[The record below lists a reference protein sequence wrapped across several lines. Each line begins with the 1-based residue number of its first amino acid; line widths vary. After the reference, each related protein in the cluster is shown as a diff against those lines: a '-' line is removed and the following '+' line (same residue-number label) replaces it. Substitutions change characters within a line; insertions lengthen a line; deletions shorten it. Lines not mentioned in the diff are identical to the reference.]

1 VILNLRVDHKMADIQ
16 SMENI
21 SKDMDELFW
30 KLQEKYSIGEYIEI
44 STCNRKEYY
53 IKNDYIPEDEELLS
67 HENQSIIIEYGEA
80 AVMHLLRMTSG
91 LESMI
96 VGEDQILGQVKDA
109 KHKAMKNH
117 HCGRGLDTIF
127 TKAIHVGQVVR
138 NKTNINKGSV
148 SIGSAAIDLAE
159 KHIGSLDDKS
169 VLVIGA
175 GKMGKLVAKALAEKD
190 LNAIFVANRTYYVA
204 VELAEDLGG
213 EAILFNDLEKYLATA
228 DLVISATSAPHAII
242 TKKRL
247 KGIEM
252 DYENIMMVDI
262 ANPRDISEDVSELGV
277 KLFNIDDLREIA
289 DINTQLRIKE
299 FGEAE
304 NIIADEFILLKE
316 SFKIMEVDEMLGNLR
331 ASMEEIRQRETKKAL
346 VKLADVD
353 GSAKILNNLTNSIV
367 NKIFFDISK
376 MLRMLQRMKIRK
388 SLQLRNICLIQ
399 NNYSNI
405 PLTSIFFTLLAFM
418 A

>member
-1 VILNLRVDHKMADIQ
+1 MILNLRVDHKIADIQ

-21 SKDMDELFW
+21 SRDIDDLFW
-30 KLQEKYSIGEYIEI
+30 KLQEKYSVNEYVEI

-53 IKNDYIPEDEELLS
+53 IKNDYISEDDELLS
-67 HENQSIIIEYGEA
+67 HENQSIIIEYGNS

-109 KHKAMKNH
+109 KHKAVKDH
-117 HCGRGLDTIF
+117 HCGKSLDTIF

-159 KHIGSLDDKS
+159 KHMGSLDDKS

-175 GKMGKLVAKALAEKD
+175 GKMGRLVAKALAEKD

-204 VELAEDLGG
+204 VELAQDLGG

-242 TKKRL
+242 TKERL
-247 KGIEM
+247 LGIER
-252 DYENIMMVDI
+252 DHSSLMMVDI
-262 ANPRDISEDVSELGV
+262 ANPRDISEDVCEIGV

-289 DINTQLRIKE
+289 DENTNLRIKE
-299 FGEAE
+299 FGQAE
-304 NIIADEFILLKE
+304 SIIDEEFILLKE
-316 SFKIMEVDEMLGNLR
+316 TFKIMEVEQILASLR

-376 MLRMLQRMKIRK
+376 NVKDAAKDENKEVIAAAEYLFNTK
-388 SLQLRNICLIQ
+388 
-399 NNYSNI
+399 
-405 PLTSIFFTLLAFM
+405 
-418 A
+418 

>member
-1 VILNLRVDHKMADIQ
+1 MILNLRVDHKIADVQ

-21 SKDMDELFW
+21 AKEIDDLFW
-30 KLQEKYSIGEYIEI
+30 QLQERYSIGEYIEI

-53 IKNDYIPEDEELLS
+53 IHNDYISEDDDLLS
-67 HENQSIIIEYGEA
+67 HENQSIIIEYGQS

-109 KHKAMKNH
+109 KHKAMKNR
-117 HCGRGLDTIF
+117 HCGRYLDAVF

-159 KHIGSLDDKS
+159 KHMGCLDEKS

-190 LNAIFVANRTYYVA
+190 LSAIFVANRTYYVA
-204 VELAEDLGG
+204 VDLAKDLGG
-213 EAILFNDLEKYLATA
+213 EAILFSDLEKYLATA
-228 DLVISATSAPHAII
+228 DLVISATSAPHPII
-242 TKKRL
+242 TKKRIL
-247 KGIEM
+247 DIDM
-252 DYENIMMVDI
+252 DYDNVMMVDI
-262 ANPRDISEDVSELGV
+262 ANPRDISEDVAETGV

-304 NIIADEFILLKE
+304 NIINEEFLLLKE
-316 SFKIMEVDEMLGNLR
+316 SFKIMEVDELLGNLR
-331 ASMEEIRQRETKKAL
+331 ASMEDIRQRETQKAS

-353 GSAKILNNLTNSIV
+353 GSVKILDNLTNSIV

-376 MLRMLQRMKIRK
+376 NLKKAAKDENTDILEAAE
-388 SLQLRNICLIQ
+388 
-399 NNYSNI
+399 Y
-405 PLTSIFFTLLAFM
+405 IFNFKK
-418 A
+418 

>member
-1 VILNLRVDHKMADIQ
+1 VILNLRVDHKIADIQ

-21 SKDMDELFW
+21 SKDIDDLFW
-30 KLQEKYSIGEYIEI
+30 KLQEKYSVNEYVEI

-53 IKNDYIPEDEELLS
+53 IKNDYISEDDELLS
-67 HENQSIIIEYGEA
+67 HENQSIIIEYGNS

-109 KHKAMKNH
+109 KHKAIKDH
-117 HCGRGLDTIF
+117 HCGKSLDTIF

-159 KHIGSLDDKS
+159 KHMGSLDDKS

-175 GKMGKLVAKALAEKD
+175 GKMGRLVAKALAEKD

-204 VELAEDLGG
+204 VELAQDLGG

-242 TKKRL
+242 TKERL
-247 KGIEM
+247 LGIER
-252 DYENIMMVDI
+252 DHSSLMMVDI
-262 ANPRDISEDVSELGV
+262 ANPRDISEDVCEIGV

-289 DINTQLRIKE
+289 DENTNLRIKE
-299 FGEAE
+299 FGQAE
-304 NIIADEFILLKE
+304 SIIDEEFILLKE
-316 SFKIMEVDEMLGNLR
+316 TFKIMEVEQILASLR

-376 MLRMLQRMKIRK
+376 NVKDAAKDENKEVIAAAEYLFNTK
-388 SLQLRNICLIQ
+388 
-399 NNYSNI
+399 
-405 PLTSIFFTLLAFM
+405 
-418 A
+418 

>member
-1 VILNLRVDHKMADIQ
+1 VIVNLRVDHKIADIQ
-16 SMENI
+16 SMESI
-21 SKDMDELFW
+21 SKDIDDLFW
-30 KLQEKYSIGEYIEI
+30 KLQDKYSIGEYVEI

-53 IKNDYIPEDEELLS
+53 LKNDYISEDDELLS
-67 HENQSIIIEYGEA
+67 HENQNIIIEYGES

-109 KHKAMKNH
+109 KNKAIKNR
-117 HCGRGLDTIF
+117 HCGRGLDAVF

-213 EAILFNDLEKYLATA
+213 QAILFNELEKYLATA

-247 KGIEM
+247 MDIDM
-252 DYENIMMVDI
+252 DYENVMMVDI
-262 ANPRDISEDVSELGV
+262 ANPRDISEDVSDLGV

-289 DINTQLRIKE
+289 DANTQLRIKE

-304 NIIADEFILLKE
+304 NIIEDEFILLKE
-316 SFKIMEVDEMLGNLR
+316 SFKIMEVDDLLGNLR
-331 ASMEEIRQRETKKAL
+331 ASMEEIRQRETQKAL
-346 VKLADVD
+346 VKLADVE

-376 MLRMLQRMKIRK
+376 NVKDAAKDDDKEVIAAAEYLFNSK
-388 SLQLRNICLIQ
+388 
-399 NNYSNI
+399 
-405 PLTSIFFTLLAFM
+405 
-418 A
+418 

>member
-1 VILNLRVDHKMADIQ
+1 MILNLRVDHKIADIQ

-21 SKDMDELFW
+21 SKDIDELFW
-30 KLQEKYSIGEYIEI
+30 ELQEKYSINEYVEI

-53 IKNDYIPEDEELLS
+53 VHSDYICEDEELLS
-67 HENQSIIIEYGEA
+67 HDNQSIIIEYDQSA
-80 AVMHLLRMTSG
+80 IMHLLRMTSG

-96 VGEDQILGQVKDA
+96 VGEDQILGQVKDS
-109 KHKAMKNH
+109 KNKSVKNH
-117 HCGRGLDTIF
+117 HCGKVLDTVF

-159 KHIGSLDDKS
+159 KHMGCLDDKS

-175 GKMGKLVAKALAEKD
+175 GKMGRLVAKALAEKD

-213 EAILFNDLEKYLATA
+213 EAILFNDLEKYLAEA
-228 DLVISATSAPHAII
+228 DLVISATSAPHTII
-242 TKKRL
+242 DKKRL
-247 KGIEM
+247 LGIDMAHE
-252 DYENIMMVDI
+252 DLMMVDI
-262 ANPRDISEDVSELGV
+262 ANPRDISEDVMEIGV

-289 DINTQLRIKE
+289 DENTQLRINE

-304 NIIADEFILLKE
+304 NIINEEYLLLKE
-316 SFKIMEVDEMLGNLR
+316 SFKIMEVDSILANLR
-331 ASMEEIRQRETKKAL
+331 MSMEEIRQRETQKAS

-353 GSAKILNNLTNSIV
+353 GSVKILDNLTNSIV

-376 MLRMLQRMKIRK
+376 KVKNAAKQENQDVLAAIE
-388 SLQLRNICLIQ
+388 
-399 NNYSNI
+399 Y
-405 PLTSIFFTLLAFM
+405 IFDSD
-418 A
+418 

>member
-1 VILNLRVDHKMADIQ
+1 MILNLRVDHKMADIQ

-53 IKNDYIPEDEELLS
+53 IKNDYIQEDEELLS
-67 HENQSIIIEYGEA
+67 HKNQSIIIEYGEA

-213 EAILFNDLEKYLATA
+213 EAILFNDLERYLATA

-247 KGIEM
+247 EGIGM
-252 DYENIMMVDI
+252 DYKNVMMVDI
-262 ANPRDISEDVSELGV
+262 ANPRDISEDVGDLGV

-304 NIIADEFILLKE
+304 SIIEEEFILLKE

-376 MLRMLQRMKIRK
+376 NVKDAAKDENKEIIAAAEYLFNSK
-388 SLQLRNICLIQ
+388 
-399 NNYSNI
+399 
-405 PLTSIFFTLLAFM
+405 
-418 A
+418 

>member
-1 VILNLRVDHKMADIQ
+1 MILNLRVDHKIADIQ
-16 SMENI
+16 SMEII
-21 SKDMDELFW
+21 SKDIDEIFW
-30 KLQEKYSIGEYIEI
+30 NLQEKYSIGEYIEI

-53 IKNDYIPEDEELLS
+53 IHSKFIHEDEELLS
-67 HENQSIIIEYGEA
+67 HENRNIVIDHGQS

-109 KHKAMKNH
+109 KNKASKEH
-117 HCGRGLDTIF
+117 HCGKVLDSIF

-138 NKTNINKGSV
+138 NKTKINKGSV

-159 KHIGSLDDKS
+159 KHIGNLDDKS

-175 GKMGKLVAKALAEKD
+175 GKMGRLVAKALSEKD

-242 TKKRL
+242 NKDRL
-247 KGIEM
+247 LGIDM
-252 DYENIMMVDI
+252 DYEDIMMIDI
-262 ANPRDISEDVSELGV
+262 ANPRDISEDVLELGV
-277 KLFNIDDLREIA
+277 KSFNIDDLREIA
-289 DINTQLRIKE
+289 DENTRLRKKE
-299 FGEAE
+299 FVEAE
-304 NIIADEFILLKE
+304 NIINEEFILLKE
-316 SFKIMEVDEMLGNLR
+316 SFKIMKVDDVLGSLR
-331 ASMEEIRQRETKKAL
+331 MSMEDIRQREVEKASSKL
-346 VKLADVD
+346 VDVD
-353 GSAKILNNLTNSIV
+353 GSTKILNNLTNSIV

-376 MLRMLQRMKIRK
+376 NLKK
-388 SLQLRNICLIQ
+388 AAKDG
-399 NNYSNI
+399 NNDIIEAADY
-405 PLTSIFFTLLAFM
+405 IFDFE
-418 A
+418 

>member
-1 VILNLRVDHKMADIQ
+1 MILNLRVDHKIADIQ

-21 SKDMDELFW
+21 SKDIDDLFW
-30 KLQEKYSIGEYIEI
+30 KLQEKYSVNEYVEI

-53 IKNDYIPEDEELLS
+53 IKNDYISEDDELLS
-67 HENQSIIIEYGEA
+67 HENQSIIIEYGNS

-109 KHKAMKNH
+109 KHKAIKDH
-117 HCGRGLDTIF
+117 HCGKSLDTIF

-159 KHIGSLDDKS
+159 KHMGSLDDKS

-175 GKMGKLVAKALAEKD
+175 GKMGRLVAKALAEKD

-204 VELAEDLGG
+204 VELAQDLGG

-242 TKKRL
+242 TKERL
-247 KGIEM
+247 LGIER
-252 DYENIMMVDI
+252 DHSSLMMVDI
-262 ANPRDISEDVSELGV
+262 ANPRDISEDVCEIGV

-289 DINTQLRIKE
+289 DENTNLRIKE
-299 FGEAE
+299 FGQAE
-304 NIIADEFILLKE
+304 SIIDEEFILLKE
-316 SFKIMEVDEMLGNLR
+316 TFKIMEVEQILASLR

-346 VKLADVD
+346 VKL
-353 GSAKILNNLTNSIV
+353 
-367 NKIFFDISK
+367 
-376 MLRMLQRMKIRK
+376 
-388 SLQLRNICLIQ
+388 
-399 NNYSNI
+399 
-405 PLTSIFFTLLAFM
+405 
-418 A
+418 

>member
-1 VILNLRVDHKMADIQ
+1 MILNLRVDHKIADIQ
-16 SMENI
+16 SMEII
-21 SKDMDELFW
+21 SQQMDELFW
-30 KLQEKYSIGEYIEI
+30 DLQEKYSIGEYIEI

-53 IKNDYIPEDEELLS
+53 INNDYIPEDEELLS
-67 HENQSIIIEYGEA
+67 HENQSIVIEYGQS

-109 KHKAMKNH
+109 KHKAVKNH
-117 HCGRGLDTIF
+117 HCGKSLDTVF

-159 KHIGSLDDKS
+159 KHMGSLDDKS

-204 VELAEDLGG
+204 VELAKDLGG
-213 EAILFNDLEKYLATA
+213 EAILFSDLEEYLATA

-242 TKKRL
+242 TKERL
-247 KGIEM
+247 LGIDR
-252 DYENIMMVDI
+252 DYESLMMVDI
-262 ANPRDISEDVSELGV
+262 ANPRDISDDVCELGV
-277 KLFNIDDLREIA
+277 KSFNIDDLREIA
-289 DINTQLRIKE
+289 DENTNLRIKE

-304 NIIADEFILLKE
+304 NIIDEEFNLLKE
-316 SFKIMEVDEMLGNLR
+316 SFKIMEVEDTLASLR
-331 ASMEEIRQRETKKAL
+331 SSMEEIRQRETKKASA
-346 VKLADVD
+346 KLSDVD
-353 GSAKILNNLTNSIV
+353 GSAKILDNLTNSIV

-376 MLRMLQRMKIRK
+376 KVKKAAKEENKDVIAAAEYLFD
-388 SLQLRNICLIQ
+388 
-399 NNYSNI
+399 SN
-405 PLTSIFFTLLAFM
+405 
-418 A
+418 

>member
-1 VILNLRVDHKMADIQ
+1 MILNLRVDHKLADIQ
-16 SMENI
+16 SMEVI
-21 SKDMDELFW
+21 SKDIDELFT

-53 IKNDYIPEDEELLS
+53 LHNNNIPEDEELLS
-67 HENQSIIIEYGEA
+67 HENRSIVIDYGQS

-109 KHKAMKNH
+109 KHNAMKNH
-117 HCGRGLDTIF
+117 HCGKVLDLIF
-127 TKAIHVGQVVR
+127 TKSIHVGQVVR

-159 KHIGSLDDKS
+159 KYIGSLDDKS

-190 LNAIFVANRTYYVA
+190 LNAIFVANRTFYVA
-204 VELAEDLGG
+204 VELAKDLGG

-242 TKKRL
+242 NKERL
-247 KGIEM
+247 LGIDM
-252 DYENIMMVDI
+252 DYEDVMMVDI
-262 ANPRDISEDVSELGV
+262 ANPRDISDDVLELGV
-277 KLFNIDDLREIA
+277 KAFNIDDLREIA
-289 DINTQLRIKE
+289 DENTRLRKKE

-304 NIIADEFILLKE
+304 NIINEEFILLKE
-316 SFKIMEVDEMLGNLR
+316 SFKMMDVDELLGNLR
-331 ASMEEIRQRETKKAL
+331 TSMEDIRQREVQKAIG
-346 VKLADVD
+346 KLSDVD
-353 GSAKILNNLTNSIV
+353 GSAKILDNLTNSIV
-367 NKIFFDISK
+367 NKIFYDISK
-376 MLRMLQRMKIRK
+376 KVKKAAKEDNEEVLAA
-388 SLQLRNICLIQ
+388 CE
-399 NNYSNI
+399 Y
-405 PLTSIFFTLLAFM
+405 IFD
-418 A
+418 

>member
-1 VILNLRVDHKMADIQ
+1 MILNLRVDHKIADIQ
-16 SMENI
+16 CMENI
-21 SKDMDELFW
+21 SKDIDDLFW
-30 KLQEKYSIGEYIEI
+30 KLQEKYSVNEYVEI

-53 IKNDYIPEDEELLS
+53 IKNDYISEDDELLS
-67 HENQSIIIEYGEA
+67 HENQSIIIEYGNS

-109 KHKAMKNH
+109 KHKAIKDH
-117 HCGRGLDTIF
+117 HCGKSLDTIF

-159 KHIGSLDDKS
+159 KHMGSLDDKS

-175 GKMGKLVAKALAEKD
+175 GKMGRLVAKALAEKD

-204 VELAEDLGG
+204 VELAQDLGG

-242 TKKRL
+242 TKERL
-247 KGIEM
+247 LGIER
-252 DYENIMMVDI
+252 DHSSLMMVDI
-262 ANPRDISEDVSELGV
+262 ANPRDISEDVCEIGV

-289 DINTQLRIKE
+289 DENTNLRIKE
-299 FGEAE
+299 FGQAE
-304 NIIADEFILLKE
+304 SIIDEEFILLKE
-316 SFKIMEVDEMLGNLR
+316 TFKIMEVEQILASLR

-376 MLRMLQRMKIRK
+376 NVKDAAKDENKEVIAAAEYLFNTK
-388 SLQLRNICLIQ
+388 
-399 NNYSNI
+399 
-405 PLTSIFFTLLAFM
+405 
-418 A
+418 

>member
-1 VILNLRVDHKMADIQ
+1 MILNLRVDHKIADIQ
-16 SMENI
+16 SMEVI
-21 SKDMDELFW
+21 SKDIDELFW

-53 IKNDYIPEDEELLS
+53 INNDYISEDDELLS
-67 HENQSIIIEYGEA
+67 HDNQSIIIEYGQS

-109 KHKAMKNH
+109 KNKAMKNH
-117 HCGRGLDTIF
+117 HCGKVLDAVF

-138 NKTNINKGSV
+138 NKTKINKGSV

-159 KHIGSLDDKS
+159 KHMGSLDDKS

-175 GKMGKLVAKALAEKD
+175 GKMGRLVAKALAEKD
-190 LNAIFVANRTYYVA
+190 LHAIFVANRTYYVA
-204 VELAEDLGG
+204 VELAQDLGG

-242 TKKRL
+242 TKERL
-247 KGIEM
+247 LGIDRTYDDLM
-252 DYENIMMVDI
+252 IVDI
-262 ANPRDISEDVSELGV
+262 AYPRDISDDVVVLGV
-277 KLFNIDDLREIA
+277 KSFNIDDLREIA
-289 DINTQLRIKE
+289 EINTNLRIKE

-304 NIIADEFILLKE
+304 NIINEEFILLKE

-331 ASMEEIRQRETKKAL
+331 ASMEEIRQRETQKAT

-353 GSAKILNNLTNSIV
+353 GSVKILDNLTNSIV

-376 MLRMLQRMKIRK
+376 NVKKAAKEENEDI
-388 SLQLRNICLIQ
+388 IAACEYIF
-399 NNYSNI
+399 NYD
-405 PLTSIFFTLLAFM
+405 
-418 A
+418 

>member
-1 VILNLRVDHKMADIQ
+1 MILNLRVDHKIADIQ
-16 SMENI
+16 SMEII
-21 SKDMDELFW
+21 SQQMDELFLD
-30 KLQEKYSIGEYIEI
+30 LQEKYSIGEYIEI

-53 IKNDYIPEDEELLS
+53 INNDYIPEDEELLS
-67 HENQSIIIEYGEA
+67 HENQSIVIEYGQS

-109 KHKAMKNH
+109 KHKAVKNH
-117 HCGRGLDTIF
+117 HCGKSLDTVF

-159 KHIGSLDDKS
+159 KHMGSLDDKS

-204 VELAEDLGG
+204 VELAKDLGG
-213 EAILFNDLEKYLATA
+213 EAILFSDLEEYLATA

-242 TKKRL
+242 TKERL
-247 KGIEM
+247 LGIDR
-252 DYENIMMVDI
+252 DYESLMMVDI
-262 ANPRDISEDVSELGV
+262 ANPRDISDDVCELGV
-277 KLFNIDDLREIA
+277 KSFNIDDLREIA
-289 DINTQLRIKE
+289 DENTNLRIKE

-304 NIIADEFILLKE
+304 NIIDEEFNLLKE
-316 SFKIMEVDEMLGNLR
+316 SFKIMEVEDTLASLR
-331 ASMEEIRQRETKKAL
+331 SSMEEIRQRETKKASA
-346 VKLADVD
+346 KLSDVD
-353 GSAKILNNLTNSIV
+353 GSAKILDNLTNSIV

-376 MLRMLQRMKIRK
+376 KVKKAAKEENKDVVAAAEYLFD
-388 SLQLRNICLIQ
+388 SD
-399 NNYSNI
+399 
-405 PLTSIFFTLLAFM
+405 
-418 A
+418 

>member
-1 VILNLRVDHKMADIQ
+1 MILNLRVDHKIADIQ

-21 SKDMDELFW
+21 AQEIDDLFW
-30 KLQEKYSIGEYIEI
+30 KLQEKYSISEYVEI

-53 IKNDYIPEDEELLS
+53 INNDYISEDDELLS
-67 HENQSIIIEYGEA
+67 HENRSIVIEYGQS
-80 AVMHLLRMTSG
+80 AVMHLLRMASG

-109 KHKAMKNH
+109 KNKALKDH
-117 HCGRGLDTIF
+117 HCGKSLDTVF

-159 KHIGSLDDKS
+159 KHMGSLDDKS

-175 GKMGKLVAKALAEKD
+175 GKMGRLVAKALAEKD

-204 VELAEDLGG
+204 VELAKDLGG
-213 EAILFNDLEKYLATA
+213 EAILFNDLEEYLATA

-242 TKKRL
+242 TKNRL
-247 KGIEM
+247 LGINM
-252 DYENIMMVDI
+252 DYEDVMMVDI
-262 ANPRDISEDVSELGV
+262 ANPRDISEDVSDIGV

-289 DINTQLRIKE
+289 DENTNLRIKE

-304 NIIADEFILLKE
+304 TIIDEEFILLKE
-316 SFKIMEVDEMLGNLR
+316 TFKIMEVEDTLASLR
-331 ASMEEIRQRETKKAL
+331 SSMEEIRQRETKKASA
-346 VKLADVD
+346 KLADVD
-353 GSAKILNNLTNSIV
+353 GSAKILDNLTNSIV

-376 MLRMLQRMKIRK
+376 KVKIAAK
-388 SLQLRNICLIQ
+388 EENKDVIAVAEYLFD
-399 NNYSNI
+399 SN
-405 PLTSIFFTLLAFM
+405 
-418 A
+418 

>member
-1 VILNLRVDHKMADIQ
+1 MILNLRVDHKIADIQ

-21 SKDMDELFW
+21 AKDIDELFW

-53 IKNDYIPEDEELLS
+53 IHNEHICEDEELLS
-67 HENQSIIIEYGEA
+67 HENQNIIIEYGQSA
-80 AVMHLLRMTSG
+80 IIHLLRMASG

-96 VGEDQILGQVKDA
+96 VGEDQILGQVKDS
-109 KHKAMKNH
+109 KNKAVKNH
-117 HCGRGLDTIF
+117 HCGKVLDAVF

-159 KHIGSLDDKS
+159 KHMGCLDDKS

-175 GKMGKLVAKALAEKD
+175 GKMGRLVAKALAEKD

-204 VELAEDLGG
+204 VELAKDLGG
-213 EAILFNDLEKYLATA
+213 EAILFNELEKYLAEA
-228 DLVISATSAPHAII
+228 DLVISATSAPHTII
-242 TKKRL
+242 DKERL
-247 KGIEM
+247 LGIDM
-252 DYENIMMVDI
+252 NHENLMMVDI
-262 ANPRDISEDVSELGV
+262 ANPRDISEDVSDIGV

-289 DINTQLRIKE
+289 DINTQLRINE
-299 FGEAE
+299 FSEAE
-304 NIIADEFILLKE
+304 NIINEEYILLKE
-316 SFKIMEVDEMLGNLR
+316 SFKIMEVDSILANLR
-331 ASMEEIRQRETKKAL
+331 VSMEEIRQRETQKAS

-353 GSAKILNNLTNSIV
+353 GSVKILDNLTNSIV

-376 MLRMLQRMKIRK
+376 KVKDAAKQEDKDILAAVE
-388 SLQLRNICLIQ
+388 
-399 NNYSNI
+399 Y
-405 PLTSIFFTLLAFM
+405 IFDSD
-418 A
+418 